1 MALKVAINGFG
12 RIGRLTM
19 RAMLARKSPNF
30 DVIAINDLAPLET
43 NAHLLKY
50 DTNFGRYHGTVEIKD
65 GKMTVDGKVIQD
77 FSEKDPAALPW
88 KSIGADLVIESTGA
102 FTDPAKAAAHVTAG
116 AKNVIVS
123 APFKGEPGPENPT
136 VVLGVND
143 EVFDPKKHTV
153 ISNASC
159 TTNCL
164 APVAKVLNDSF
175 GIVKG
180 FMTTVHAYTNDQMVL
195 DIVHKGDLRRARAA
209 ALNIIPTSTGAAKA
223 LHLVVPALKGKMN
236 GLSLRV
242 PVGTGSLV
250 DLVCQLGKTVTAE
263 SVNAAFVEAAKGR
276 MKGILD
282 VTNDPIVSSDIKG
295 SEFSSIVDAKE
306 TMVIGDNLVKVLAW
320 YDNEWGYSSRLV
332 DLVEL
337 IAKKTK

>member
-175 GIVKG
+175 DIVKG

-263 SVNAAFVEAAKGR
+263 SVTAAFVEAAKGR

>member
-12 RIGRLTM
+12 RIGRLTL
-19 RAMLARKSPNF
+19 RAMLARKSPNI
-30 DVIAINDLAPLET
+30 DVVAINDLAPLET

-50 DTNFGRYHGTVEIKD
+50 DTNFGRYQGTVEIKG
-65 GKMTVDGKVIQD
+65 GKLNVDGKVVQD

-88 KSIGADLVIESTGA
+88 KDIGVDVVIESTGVFA
-102 FTDPAKAAAHVTAG
+102 DPAKAAAHLTAG

-136 VVLGVND
+136 IVIGVND
-143 EVFDPKKHTV
+143 EVFDPARHQV

-175 GIVKG
+175 GIAKG

-236 GLSLRV
+236 GLALRV

-250 DLVCQLGKTVTAE
+250 DLVCQLEKNA
-263 SVNAAFVEAAKGR
+263 SADAVNAAFTAAAKGR

-282 VTNDPIVSSDIKG
+282 VTNDPIVSSDVKG

-320 YDNEWGYSSRLV
+320 YDNEWGYSSRLT
-332 DLVEL
+332 DLVEM
-337 IAKKTK
+337 IAKKL

>member
-1 MALKVAINGFG
+1 MALKVAISGFG

-175 GIVKG
+175 DIVKG

-263 SVNAAFVEAAKGR
+263 SVNTAFVEAAKGR

-337 IAKKTK
+337 IARKTK

>member
-12 RIGRLTM
+12 RIGRLSM
-19 RAMLARKSPNF
+19 RAMLARKSSAF
-30 DVIAINDLAPLET
+30 EVVAINDLAPLET

-50 DTNFGRYHGTVEIKD
+50 DTNFGRFQGCVEIKD
-65 GKMTVDGKVIQD
+65 GKLTVDGKVIRD

-88 KSIGADLVIESTGA
+88 KDLGVDVVLESTGA
-102 FTDPAKAAAHVTAG
+102 FTDPAKAAAHITAG

-123 APFKGEPGPENPT
+123 APFKGEAGPENPT
-136 VVLGVND
+136 IVLGVNS
-143 EVFDPKKHTV
+143 EAFDPKKHKV

-250 DLVCQLGKTVTAE
+250 DLVCQLEKNTTAE
-263 SVNAAFVEAAKGR
+263 AVNAAFTAAANGP

-282 VTNDPIVSSDIKG
+282 VTTDPIVSSDIKG
-295 SEFSSIVDAKE
+295 SAFSSIVDAKE
-306 TMVIGDNLVKVLAW
+306 TMVIQDNLVKVLAW
-320 YDNEWGYSSRLV
+320 YDNEWGYSSRV
-332 DLVEL
+332 TDLVEI
-337 IAKKTK
+337 IAKA

>member
-263 SVNAAFVEAAKGR
+263 SVTAAFVEAAKGR